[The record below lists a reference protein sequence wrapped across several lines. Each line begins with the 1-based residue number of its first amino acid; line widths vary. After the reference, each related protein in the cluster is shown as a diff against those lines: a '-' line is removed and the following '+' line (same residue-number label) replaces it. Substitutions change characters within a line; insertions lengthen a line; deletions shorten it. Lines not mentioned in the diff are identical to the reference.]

1 MRRFVVMSL
10 YIGLALT
17 ATIRPTWAG
26 ENPDRVGDEW
36 CGFSLSVPKPWARAP
51 FSDFTV
57 DGTLRCAW
65 RGGGE
70 SSIVVFLQE
79 PGEAVD
85 PQEMLDESVAQQKKD
100 LAVKVIAQEVRTVAG
115 MRAMWM
121 VVQGKGTGGRIL
133 GNGEVETVQHWV
145 AVPRE
150 KDVVVL
156 LLTCPADD
164 YDQFKKSFGAA
175 VDSLKL
181 SGSQAKSQRGAG
193 EQPNRN
199 PPYVD
204 KDYGF
209 KVVAP
214 SKWKPLDPT
223 NVNVGDSEARRVWL
237 SPDGT
242 AVIVVHVQKPGKPLT
257 ARALVDANAATDTA
271 AYGAQVRTQ
280 EVRTIGGMQAGFLVY
295 TAKGSGLG
303 VDGKGKVPTAVH
315 LVAVPR
321 GGVIINFDMTTA
333 EKHAAA
339 HLPAFEAMLKTVE
352 VSGAQNDEP
361 KSAKSKIIAVP
372 VPGQPGQL
380 DDLNN
385 MAKLVQDLLELE
397 RRIWEGVKNS
407 DPKAMKALLNDEF
420 LEVTESGRRNLQQAL
435 ESYAEPAS
443 FKTYELSEIKLNS
456 LSTNVA
462 VLSYL
467 AKMDGESS
475 AYVCAVYAN
484 RGQGWKVAHWQATGL
499 AK

>member
-17 ATIRPTWAG
+17 ATIRSTWAS

-57 DGTLRCAW
+57 DGTLRSAW

-85 PQEMLDESVAQQKKD
+85 PQEMLDESVAELKKD
-100 LAVKVIAQEVRTVAG
+100 PAVKIIAQEVRTVAG
-115 MRAMWM
+115 MRAMWL
-121 VVQGKGTGGRIL
+121 VVQGKGTGGIID
-133 GNGEVETVQHWV
+133 GKGEVETVQHQV

-150 KDVVVL
+150 KDVVNL
-156 LLTCPADD
+156 LLTCPAGD
-164 YDQFKKSFGAA
+164 YDQSKKSFGAA

-181 SGSQAKSQRGAG
+181 SGSQAKPPKRD
-193 EQPNRN
+193 

-214 SKWKPLDPT
+214 PMWKPLDST
-223 NVNVGDSEARRVWL
+223 KVNVANYGSEARRVWL
-237 SPDGT
+237 SPDGS

-271 AYGAQVRTQ
+271 AYGAKVRTQ
-280 EVRTIGGMQAGFLVY
+280 EVRTIGGMQAMFLVY
-295 TAKGSGLG
+295 TAKGSGLA
-303 VDGKGKVPTAVH
+303 VDGKGQVPTTVH
-315 LVAVPR
+315 WVAIPR

-407 DPKAMKALLNDEF
+407 DPKAMKALLTDEF

>member
-1 MRRFVVMSL
+1 V
-10 YIGLALT
+10 A
-17 ATIRPTWAG
+17 
-26 ENPDRVGDEW
+26 DEW
-36 CGFSLSVPKPWARAP
+36 CGISLAVPKPWARAP
-51 FSDFTV
+51 FSDFIV

-65 RGGGE
+65 RGGGL

-79 PGEAVD
+79 PGETVD

-133 GNGEVETVQHWV
+133 GKGEVETVQHWV

-156 LLTCPADD
+156 LLTCPAGD
-164 YDQFKKSFGAA
+164 YDQSKKSFGAA

-181 SGSQAKSQRGAG
+181 SGSQPKQQRGAG

-214 SKWKPLDPT
+214 PTWKPLDPT
-223 NVNVGDSEARRVWL
+223 NVNIANYGSEARRVWL

-242 AVIVVHVQKPGKPLT
+242 AVIVVHVQKAGKALT

-271 AYGAQVRTQ
+271 AYGAQVRTR
-280 EVRTIGGMQAGFLVY
+280 EVTTIGGMQAGFLVY
-295 TAKGSGLG
+295 TAKGSGLA
-303 VDGKGKVPTAVH
+303 VDGKGQVPTTVH
-315 LVAVPR
+315 WVAVPR

-352 VSGAQNDEP
+352 VSGAQNDEQ
-361 KSAKSKIIAVP
+361 KSSKSGIVAVP
-372 VPGQPGQL
+372 VPGQQGDQL
-380 DDLNN
+380 ELKD
-385 MAKLVQDLLELE
+385 MAKLVQDILEVE
-397 RRIWEGVKNS
+397 KKAWEGVKNS
-407 DPKAMKALLNDEF
+407 DPNAMKALLSDEF
-420 LEVTESGRRNLQQAL
+420 LEVTESGRRNLQEAL
-435 ESYAEPAS
+435 KSYAEPAG
-443 FKTYELSEIKLNS
+443 FKTYQLSEIKVIS
-456 LSTNVA
+456 LSTNSA

-467 AKMDGESS
+467 AKMDSKSS
-475 AYVCAVYAN
+475 AYVCAVYVN
-484 RGQGWKVAHWQATGL
+484 RGQGWKLVHWQATGL
-499 AK
+499 AE